1 MTFFESITT
10 ARYKYAQ
17 FEGRA
22 SLPEF
27 WWFILFAALSVSAL
41 GALNIMTPIG
51 TIYLGS
57 ALAGAWWVVLL
68 LPSLAVTVRRLRDV
82 GRRWPE
88 LFWLLLPIAGL
99 IVLAVYLS
107 KPSVTGATAA
117 QPGNVPPGYGQ
128 PSAVPPPA
136 TPPPSTPPPST
147 PPGPGQPR

>member
-10 ARYKYAQ
+10 ARHQYAQ
-17 FEGRA
+17 FAGRA
-22 SLPEF
+22 TRPEF

-57 ALAGAWWVVLL
+57 ALAGAWWIVLL
-68 LPSLAVTVRRLRDV
+68 LPTLAVTVRRLRDT

-88 LFWLLLPIAGL
+88 LFWLLLPIAGA

-107 KPSVTGATAA
+107 QPGVADAPTA
-117 QPGNVPPGYGQ
+117 QPGAMQPGT
-128 PSAVPPPA
+128 A
-136 TPPPSTPPPST
+136 
-147 PPGPGQPR
+147 

>member
-10 ARYKYAQ
+10 ARHKYAQ

-27 WWFILFAALSVSAL
+27 WWFILFATLSVSAL
-41 GALNIMTPIG
+41 GALNIRTPDG

-57 ALAGAWWVVLL
+57 ALAGAWWIVLL
-68 LPSLAVTVRRLRDV
+68 LPTLAVTVRRLRDV

-107 KPSVTGATAA
+107 KPSVMGTTAA
-117 QPGNVPPGYGQ
+117 QPGYVPPIT
-128 PSAVPPPA
+128 APPTTA
-136 TPPPSTPPPST
+136 
-147 PPGPGQPR
+147 PPGPGQPN